1 MARKLPI
8 VIEAI
13 FLALQKPVYNGKKF
27 ARAKALMRPSC
38 VRVHKWTS
46 CTTYVCMCILNN
58 KKKKEKKKKK
68 KKKRKKKK
76 RKARDWIEGTNERTI
91 HPGRMTRREG
101 RKEPR
106 VYNGKKL
113 SIMG

>member
-38 VRVHKWTS
+38 VRVHKWTR
-46 CTTYVCMCILNN
+46 CMTYVRMCILNN
-58 KKKKEKKKKK
+58 KKKKERKEEENKKE
-68 KKKRKKKK
+68 KKRKKKETC
-76 RKARDWIEGTNERTI
+76 ICVNNRTT
-91 HPGRMTRREG
+91 PT
-101 RKEPR
+101 RKEEPASYTR
-106 VYNGKKL
+106 N
-113 SIMG
+113 